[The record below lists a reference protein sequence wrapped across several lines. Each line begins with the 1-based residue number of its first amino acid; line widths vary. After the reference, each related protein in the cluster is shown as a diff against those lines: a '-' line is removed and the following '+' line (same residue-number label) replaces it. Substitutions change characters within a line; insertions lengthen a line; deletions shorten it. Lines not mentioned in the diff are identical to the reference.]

1 LPSAWSHKPT
11 RMDGMPVEITFVFR
25 FIGPHSC
32 STQFAELPACRDL
45 NGSDKSSCA
54 TCMLLA
60 LRLLQS
66 RFLTNAILTA
76 ATMTIPKSKVKS
88 LCTNSEVALVRA
100 SRKGE
105 IEKLS
110 HSQLKRFAVRARKH
124 FDKWRDL
131 GRRHARTRSRLDS
144 GDLGANTKLK
154 AQIFREALDSFQARS
169 TELEA
174 ANVPAA
180 KKSQRKTKRDRSAEH
195 RTTRAAVRK
204 GMTAVEDLLNAQ
216 VHKRQKRTVA
226 APVPSSPQRK
236 PAPSKRRPEKTA
248 SEARRGV
255 KTVSLTKRGTN
266 VVPVSSQEQRDAITV
281 QQSRAVRSGQLKR
294 IRAHISSRG
303 RRSQA
308 RRDAKS

>member
-1 LPSAWSHKPT
+1 
-11 RMDGMPVEITFVFR
+11 MP
-25 FIGPHSC
+25 
-32 STQFAELPACRDL
+32 
-45 NGSDKSSCA
+45 
-54 TCMLLA
+54 
-60 LRLLQS
+60 
-66 RFLTNAILTA
+66 LTDPGTVTL
-76 ATMTIPKSKVKS
+76 TMTIPKSTVRS

-110 HSQLKRFAVRARKH
+110 RSQLKRFAVSARKH

-131 GRRHARTRSRLDS
+131 SRRQARTRSRLDS
-144 GDLGANTKLK
+144 GALGANTKLK

-174 ANVPAA
+174 VNAPAA

-204 GMTAVEDLLNAQ
+204 GMTAVEDLLHAE
-216 VHKRQKRTVA
+216 VHKGQKRTVA
-226 APVPSSPQRK
+226 APVPSSSQRK
-236 PAPSKRRPEKTA
+236 PGPAKRQPKRTA
-248 SEARRGV
+248 SRVRRQV
-255 KTVSLTKRGTN
+255 KNVSLTKRGTN
-266 VVPVSSQEQRDAITV
+266 VVPVSSHEQRDVITA
-281 QQSRAVRSGQLKR
+281 QKSRAARSGQLKR
-294 IRAHISSRG
+294 VRAHISSRG